1 MRGEGCMLVQTKFF
15 GEVEIDDAKILDF
28 PNGIIGFEDFK
39 KFAII
44 YDIDDDKETKISWLQ
59 SVEEATLALPVIDPM
74 AIVNEYS
81 PMIED
86 ELLKPLGNSAD
97 EDLLCL
103 LVMTV
108 PSDMTK
114 VTANMKAPVIINSK
128 TNKGVQLIVDN
139 ADYPVKFNVYESVQ
153 KMKKE
158 AGE

>member
-1 MRGEGCMLVQTKFF
+1 MVVKTKFF
-15 GEVEIDDAKILDF
+15 GEVDIDDAKVLDF

-44 YDIDDDKETKISWLQ
+44 YDVDDESESKISWLQ
-59 SVEEATLALPVIDPM
+59 SLEEAALALPVVDPL
-74 AIVNEYS
+74 AIVAEYS

-86 ELLKPLGNSAD
+86 ELLKPLGNPAD

>member
-1 MRGEGCMLVQTKFF
+1 MVVKTKFF

-39 KFAII
+39 RFAII
-44 YDIDDDKETKISWLQ
+44 YDVEDESENKISWLQ
-59 SVEEATLALPVIDPM
+59 SVNEPTLALPVVDPL
-74 AIVNEYS
+74 AIVSEYS

-86 ELLKPLGNSAD
+86 ELLKPLGNPAD

-108 PSDMTK
+108 PADMTK
-114 VTANMKAPVIINSK
+114 VTANLKAPVIINSK

>member
-1 MRGEGCMLVQTKFF
+1 MRVQTKFF
-15 GEVEIDDAKILDF
+15 GEVELDDNKVIEF

-39 KFAII
+39 KFAIL
-44 YDIDDDKETKISWLQ
+44 YDIEDDRDTKISWLQ
-59 SVEEATLALPVIDPM
+59 SLEEPTLALPVVDPL
-74 AIVNEYS
+74 AVTTEYA

-86 ELLKPLGNSAD
+86 ESLKPLGNPAD
-97 EDLLCL
+97 EDLLFL

-114 VTANMKAPVIINSK
+114 VTANMKAPVIIS
-128 TNKGVQLIVDN
+128 TDERKGVQLIADN

-153 KMKKE
+153 KMKEK

>member
-1 MRGEGCMLVQTKFF
+1 MRVQTKFF
-15 GEVEIDDAKILDF
+15 GEVELDDNKVIEF

-39 KFAII
+39 KFAIL
-44 YDIDDDKETKISWLQ
+44 YDIEDDRDTKISWLQ
-59 SVEEATLALPVIDPM
+59 SLEEPTLALPVVDPL
-74 AIVNEYS
+74 AVTTEYA

-86 ELLKPLGNSAD
+86 ELLKPLGNPAD
-97 EDLLCL
+97 EDLLFL

-114 VTANMKAPVIINSK
+114 VTANMKAPVIVS
-128 TNKGVQLIVDN
+128 TEERKGVQLIVDN

-153 KMKKE
+153 KMKEK

>member
-1 MRGEGCMLVQTKFF
+1 MRVQTKFF
-15 GEVEIDDAKILDF
+15 GEVELDDNKVIEF

-44 YDIDDDKETKISWLQ
+44 YDIEDDRDTKISWLQ
-59 SVEEATLALPVIDPM
+59 SLEEPTLALPVVDPL
-74 AIVNEYS
+74 AVTTEYA

-86 ELLKPLGNSAD
+86 ELLKPLGNPAD
-97 EDLLCL
+97 EDLLFL

-114 VTANMKAPVIINSK
+114 VTANMKAPVIIS
-128 TNKGVQLIVDN
+128 TEERKGVQLIVDN
-139 ADYPVKFNVYESVQ
+139 ADYPVKFNLYESVQ
-153 KMKKE
+153 KMKEK